1 MIDRRDLLMCM
12 LSAVSYN
19 QPNFTHNA
27 VWYPDATT
35 GFNQSSGLLQPRRIF
50 VNRNNTVYVSDDS
63 GTGHINAW
71 AEGNSTPVRSISN
84 ANNLFVTAHED
95 LYFNTNGD
103 CDIQIQPT
111 IETSRHPV
119 TILAQYCEDIFID
132 VSNTLYCSISYTHQI
147 IAKSLDDS
155 SNTLRLVAGTGCPGS
170 ALDMLNGPSGLF
182 VDLSFSIFV
191 ADLFNNRVQR
201 YSAGQTQGTT
211 VAGNGVSG
219 TISLLSPRDVM
230 LDGNG
235 YLFIAD
241 TGQHRII
248 GSGPDG
254 FRCVAGC
261 INGSG
266 SASNQLSYP
275 MSMAF
280 DSYGNM
286 WVADYNNARIQKFIL
301 NPNISGRHRPFIHR
315 RQVSRLIREAM
326 PQKRSTFAPAQIS
339 LWSCYRFS
347 VSYLISYSHLLK

>member
-1 MIDRRDLLMCM
+1 MIDLRNSLRCI

-27 VWYPDATT
+27 VWYADAVTV
-35 GFNQSSGLLQPRRIF
+35 FNQSSGLIHPRRIF
-50 VNRNNTVYVSDDS
+50 VNRNNTVYVADEG
-63 GTGHINAW
+63 GTGHITAW
-71 AEGNSTPVRSISN
+71 AEGNPVAVRSISN
-84 ANNLFVTAHED
+84 AYSLFVTADED
-95 LYFNTNGD
+95 LYFNPYGV
-103 CDIQIQPT
+103 CDIQIQP
-111 IETSRHPV
+111 IIQTSSHPV
-119 TILAQYCEDIFID
+119 MRLAQYCEDIFID
-132 VSNTLYCSISYTHQI
+132 VSNTLYCSMNYMHQI

-182 VDLSFSIFV
+182 VDLSSSIFV

-201 YSAGQTQGTT
+201 FTAGQTQGTT

-219 TISLLSPRDVM
+219 TISLLSPRDVV

-261 INGSG
+261 INGNG
-266 SASNQLSYP
+266 SSSNQLSSP

-280 DSYGNM
+280 DSYGNI

-301 NPNISGRHRPFIHR
+301 NPNISGRHRTFTHR

-326 PQKRSTFAPAQIS
+326 RQN
-339 LWSCYRFS
+339 
-347 VSYLISYSHLLK
+347 